1 MLVPLLLII
10 KANNMK
16 INFLNKSTFL
26 VFISLLCI
34 TSCDNDNDP
43 NNNVCDNSYVSTA
56 ITDAFST
63 ANGYDDLAEF
73 MDLKTHQYRIKINA
87 DGEICSVGYQ
97 NPSTWTG
104 DYVIEIIN
112 ETTTASYSGT
122 HSFSQAQ
129 LDYQNINPVMVTS
142 GDIIK
147 VMRTISNN
155 SNLGETVGR
164 ILRKS
169 DFSDVPYP
177 ITQGNVEFL
186 SSDFYGSGGPMPNF
200 GQPYIA
206 LGFKVN

>member
-1 MLVPLLLII
+1 MNKKKL
-10 KANNMK
+10 K
-16 INFLNKSTFL
+16 KSTFVL
-26 VFISLLCI
+26 ILSLFIFS
-34 TSCDNDNDP
+34 SCDNDNDP
-43 NNNVCDNSYVSTA
+43 TNNVCDDSYVNTA
-56 ITDAFST
+56 ITDAFSL
-63 ANGYDDLAEF
+63 ANGYDDLPEN
-73 MDLKTHQYRIKINA
+73 MDLKTHQYRMKINA

-104 DYVIEIIN
+104 NYIIEIIN
-112 ETTTASYSGT
+112 ETSNASYSGT

-129 LDYQNINPVMVTS
+129 LDYQSITPVAVSS

-155 SNLGETVGR
+155 TSLNETVGR

-169 DFSDVPYP
+169 DFTNVPYP

-186 SSDFYGSGGPMPNF
+186 SSDFYGSGGPVPNF
-200 GQPYIA
+200 GQPYIP

>member
-1 MLVPLLLII
+1 MNKKKLKKFAFLL
-10 KANNMK
+10 
-16 INFLNKSTFL
+16 TFSL
-26 VFISLLCI
+26 FVIS
-34 TSCDNDNDP
+34 SCDNDNDP
-43 NNNVCDNSYVSTA
+43 TNNVCDDSYVNTA
-56 ITDAFST
+56 ITNAFSL
-63 ANGYDDLAEF
+63 ANGYDDLPEF

-104 DYVIEIIN
+104 NYIIEIIN
-112 ETTTASYSGT
+112 ETSNASYSGT

-129 LDYQNINPVMVTS
+129 LDYQSVTPVAVSS

-155 SNLGETVGR
+155 TSLNETVGR

-169 DFSDVPYP
+169 NFTNVPYP
-177 ITQGNVEFL
+177 IIQGNVEFL
-186 SSDFYGSGGPMPNF
+186 SSDFYGSGGPVPNF
-200 GQPYIA
+200 GQPYIP